1 MDNNDTYMELGLVH
15 VEVDI
20 SILETKKGSI
30 ICKKL
35 VYCVPY

>member
-1 MDNNDTYMELGLVH
+1 MELGLVH

-20 SILETKKGSI
+20 SILETKRQHYLQ
-30 ICKKL
+30 KL